1 MIVTFGTLIL
11 AITIYVVADQEVE
24 SDVQSPEDTN
34 KGKSKFPNT
43 VNLTCVYLMR
53 SDKFS

>member
-1 MIVTFGTLIL
+1 MTFGTIIL

-34 KGKSKFPNT
+34 KGKIRISQYN
-43 VNLTCVYLMR
+43 
-53 SDKFS
+53 

>member
-1 MIVTFGTLIL
+1 MTFGKIIL

-24 SDVQSPEDTN
+24 SDVQSPKDTK
-34 KGKSKFPNT
+34 KGKSKFSKT
-43 VNLTCVYLMR
+43 VNLICVCFMC

>member
-1 MIVTFGTLIL
+1 MIVTFGTIIL

-43 VNLTCVYLMR
+43 VN
-53 SDKFS
+53 